1 MNVYLFSVT
10 MGLLFLTI
18 AAIYGFPWLRTLK
31 FFWRFLCWFRNNP
44 TPWFMSNVMGLVM
57 LFSGAIANV
66 LGNGQGS
73 GVYWLIT
80 MIGAVILIIINWGA
94 PLRRE
99 E

>member
-1 MNVYLFSVT
+1 MFTTRSIIAVLALVSFFAVV
-10 MGLLFLTI
+10 LLT
-18 AAIYGFPWLRTLK
+18 PWLRLFK
-31 FFWRFLCWFRNNP
+31 FFWRFVRWLRNNP
-44 TPWFMSNVMGLVM
+44 TPSFMSSVMGLVM

-66 LGNGQGS
+66 LGKGS

-99 E
+99 D